1 MNTTAFGLMAAIP
14 LLLVHSHLQD
24 KTNAIV
30 DNLEIAVVKFL
41 NFVERSQD
49 TKPAATKPTKASY

>member
-1 MNTTAFGLMAAIP
+1 
-14 LLLVHSHLQD
+14 VHSYLQD

-41 NFVERSQD
+41 NFVERSQVA
-49 TKPAATKPTKASY
+49 KPTATKPTKAKF